1 MNILPKKSWHV
12 LSRKNIE
19 KVRSDEAEAKAREE
33 ELAQRAA
40 LAEQEAR
47 VRLMRKRAREREGL
61 PDLDEEEGGREAK
74 GEVRADGHI
83 NFFADLESGV
93 GLKLTNAEHEA
104 EKKADQE
111 KLEKR
116 IGLLNYLVDK
126 DKSDPE
132 PWYMRKSAST
142 ESKSSSG
149 ASAKAEHRKE
159 VMDPL
164 HSMKGYVAAK
174 KKCVEVS
181 EGRTVETR
189 LYEHREKHRE
199 RGRDRNTDI
208 REGGTSDRDSRDSS
222 KDGKLSGKKKHKHKH
237 KAEKKANLEK
247 LRRERRKREE
257 AENIR
262 VEALLRQHYGVE
274 TASGAPSSGP
284 QAVEELPGRYN
295 SQFNPHLARH

>member
-1 MNILPKKSWHV
+1 MLCSPYT
-12 LSRKNIE
+12 E
-19 KVRSDEAEAKAREE
+19 
-33 ELAQRAA
+33 
-40 LAEQEAR
+40 
-47 VRLMRKRAREREGL
+47 
-61 PDLDEEEGGREAK
+61 
-74 GEVRADGHI
+74 
-83 NFFADLESGV
+83 
-93 GLKLTNAEHEA
+93 
-104 EKKADQE
+104 
-111 KLEKR
+111 
-116 IGLLNYLVDK
+116 
-126 DKSDPE
+126 SDPE

-181 EGRTVETR
+181 EGRTVEVSDGGDRIVCDIFAATLVALFYHFSYVPWQTR

-237 KAEKKANLEK
+237 KAEKKADLEK

-284 QAVEELPGRYN
+284 QAVEELPGR
-295 SQFNPHLARH
+295 